1 MGSVVNDGKANEK
14 GGLPSCGN

>member
-14 GGLPSCGN
+14 GGLPSSGN